1 MHQRFLLCL
10 IDVKVSISD
19 CPSHVTLH
27 IRIEDI
33 LQAYKK
39 LKILFSR
46 FSQSLYICITAKLTR
61 VLGKLFNVQFAQ
73 NWPVYNVPLTIKII
87 N

>member
-10 IDVKVSISD
+10 IDVKVSTSD

-33 LQAYKK
+33 LQAFQAYKK

-46 FSQSLYICITAKLTR
+46 FSQS
-61 VLGKLFNVQFAQ
+61 
-73 NWPVYNVPLTIKII
+73 
-87 N
+87 

>member
-10 IDVKVSISD
+10 INVKVSISD

-33 LQAYKK
+33 LQAFQAYKK

-46 FSQSLYICITAKLTR
+46 FSQLEVNTFTL
-61 VLGKLFNVQFAQ
+61 QQ
-73 NWPVYNVPLTIKII
+73 N
-87 N
+87 